1 MLFHFVDN
9 NSQPILGLKTSQN
22 FSLMRGIMK
31 INRCVPDY
39 LQQYTD
45 CFAKIQCLKQKRH
58 VVVDRKVLPVIN
70 PFRRI
75 AASLKIKL
83 NEESD
88 RLVKIEIITL
98 MKELTD

>member
-1 MLFHFVDN
+1 
-9 NSQPILGLKTSQN
+9 
-22 FSLMRGIMK
+22 MRGIMK

-88 RLVKIEIITL
+88 RLVKIDIITL
-98 MKELTD
+98 MKEPTDWVNSLVIVENLLDNRKFF